1 MDPTPQW
8 APPSRFLV
16 PSIGTAFSVSSSVRG
31 GALLGCVRPDLRG
44 VIRTATGKEEKTAGP
59 GVPNRPCAY
68 IIAWYTT
75 GSCPASV
82 LLTLYLFHGA

>member
-8 APPSRFLV
+8 APPSRFLI
-16 PSIGTAFSVSSSVRG
+16 PSTSPALSVSSSVRVW
-31 GALLGCVRPDLRG
+31 ALLSCVRPNLRG
-44 VIRTATGKEEKTAGP
+44 VIRATGKEEKTA

-68 IIAWYTT
+68 IIAWYAT